1 MTVTVKD
8 LAEASGVSRG
18 TVDRVLHDRG
28 SVRPEVAL
36 RIRALAREM
45 GYVPNRAGRAL
56 AGMHRRYL
64 VGVLLPSIGNVFF
77 DDVLEGIGTATR
89 EFADMGVDVVI
100 RKIQGYDEE
109 EHLKAI
115 EELSSRGCAA
125 LCIATIST
133 PRIAA
138 KINEISASGVHV
150 VLVNSDV
157 EGANRLCYVGS
168 DYLKAGRTSA
178 GMLSLISRFDK
189 LRILIIAGSLHMLGH
204 EQRIEGLTSE
214 LDSLKVP
221 YEIRR
226 TCECNDS
233 DILAQKLTTAAM
245 AEDPLIN
252 CVYVTGAGAQ
262 GVGAALIALEG
273 RQCIASAYDDIYTTK
288 ELVRAGV
295 FKFVVCQQPERQG
308 YHAIKR
314 ACQAVAGII
323 TSPRVDDF
331 ITDTLI
337 RIPSNLD

>member
-1 MTVTVKD
+1 MTITVKD

-56 AGMHRRYL
+56 AGMRRRYL

-233 DILAQKLTTAAM
+233 DILAQKLTTAVM

-262 GVGAALIALEG
+262 GVGAALI
-273 RQCIASAYDDIYTTK
+273 TK